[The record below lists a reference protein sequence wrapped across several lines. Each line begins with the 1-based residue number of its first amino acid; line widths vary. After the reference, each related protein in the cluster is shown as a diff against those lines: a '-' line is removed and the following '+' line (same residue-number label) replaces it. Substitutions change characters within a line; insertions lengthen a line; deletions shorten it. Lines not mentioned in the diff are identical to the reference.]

1 MIVSIETVTVSFFCW
16 KFIKK
21 SVSLHPLKN
30 FIKPTRLFMELNE
43 IFIDGLWSKEINVAD
58 FVSNNITPYTGDAS
72 FLQGPTERT
81 KTIWNKCLEALAE
94 EHANNGIRALDNVT
108 VSTISSH
115 KAGYIDRENELIVGL
130 QTDEVLKRAIK
141 PFGGINVV
149 DRACRENGVEVD
161 ERVKDIFKHY
171 RKTHNDGVFDAY
183 TDEIRTFR
191 SLGFLTGLPDNY
203 ARGRIIG
210 DYRRLALY
218 GLDRLIEAKKLDFQS
233 LNGPMTDDRIRL
245 REEVAEQ
252 IKALAEMKV
261 LGEYY
266 GLDLSRPAYSA
277 QEAVQWVY
285 MAYLAAVKEQDG
297 AAMSLGNVSSFL
309 DIYIE
314 YDLGHGNINES
325 FAQELIDQF
334 VIKLRMVRHLR
345 MQAYNDIFA
354 GDPTWV
360 TEAIGG
366 RFNDGRTKVTKTSFR
381 FLQTLYNLGPS
392 PEPNMT
398 VLWSPDLPESFKEF
412 CAKVSVDTSSV
423 QYENDDLMREVR
435 NCDDY
440 GIACCVSYQAIGK
453 QIQFFGARANLAKAL
468 LLAINGG
475 RCENTG
481 TLIVRGIP
489 VLTGEVL
496 KYEEVM
502 SNYKRVLAEIARVY
516 NEAMNI
522 IHYMHDKYYYEKIQ
536 MALVDTNPRINL
548 AYGVAGLSI
557 AIDSLSAIKN
567 AKVKACRNDIGLT
580 ESFEINGEFP
590 CFGNNDDRVDHLGV
604 DLVYYFSEELKKL
617 PVYKNARP
625 TVSLLTITS
634 NVMYGK
640 KTGAT
645 PDGRAKGT
653 AFAPGANPMHGRDKN
668 GAVASLSSV
677 AKLRYRDSQDGISN
691 TFSIV
696 PKSLG
701 PTQEERVDN
710 LVTMMDGYF
719 TKGAHHL
726 NVNVLNREMLEDA
739 MEHPEKYPQLTIR
752 VSGYAVNFVKLS
764 REHQLEV
771 ISRSFHERM

>member
-1 MIVSIETVTVSFFCW
+1 MDLYS
-16 KFIKK
+16 
-21 SVSLHPLKN
+21 N
-30 FIKPTRLFMELNE
+30 
-43 IFIDGLWSKEINVAD
+43 FIDGSWSQKIDVTD
-58 FVSNNITPYTGDAS
+58 FVRKNITPYEGDAS
-72 FLQGPTERT
+72 FLVGPTERT
-81 KTIWNKCLEALAE
+81 KRIWDICLKALE
-94 EHANNGIRALDNVT
+94 EERNNNGVRSFDPDT
-108 VSTISSH
+108 VSTITSH
-115 KAGYIDRENELIVGL
+115 KPGYIDQENELIVGL
-130 QTDEVLKRAIK
+130 QTDELLKRAIK
-141 PFGGINVV
+141 PFGGIKVV
-149 DRACRENGVEVD
+149 EKACAQNGKEVNP
-161 ERVKDIFKHY
+161 RVKDIFTHY
-171 RKTHNDGVFDAY
+171 RKTHNDGVFDVY
-183 TDEIRTFR
+183 TEEIRRFR

-218 GLDRLIEAKKLDFQS
+218 GIDRLVEAKTEDLHN
-233 LNGPMTDDRIRL
+233 LTGPMTDERIRL

-252 IKALAEMKV
+252 IKALKEIKV
-261 LGEYY
+261 LGEMY
-266 GLDLSRPAYSA
+266 GLELGRPAQTA

-309 DIYIE
+309 DIYVE
-314 YDLGHGNINES
+314 HDLKHGLIDET

-345 MQAYNDIFA
+345 MAAYNEIFA

-360 TEAIGG
+360 TESLGG

-392 PEPNMT
+392 PEPNLT
-398 VLWSPDLPESFKEF
+398 VLWSPELPEGFKNF
-412 CAKVSVDTSSV
+412 CAKVSIDTSSI
-423 QYENDDLMREVR
+423 QYENDTLMREVR
-435 NCDDY
+435 HSDDY
-440 GIACCVSYQAIGK
+440 GIACCVSFQDIGR
-453 QIQFFGARANLAKAL
+453 QIQFFGARCNLAKAL
-468 LLAINGG
+468 LLALNGG
-475 RCENTG
+475 RCEKTG
-481 TLIVRGIP
+481 TLMVEGIP
-489 VLTGEVL
+489 TLTSDTL
-496 KYEEVM
+496 NFEEVM
-502 SNYKRVLAEIARVY
+502 KNYKLVLTQIARVY

-522 IHYMHDKYYYEKIQ
+522 IHYMHDKYYYEKAQ
-536 MALVDTNPRINL
+536 MAFVDTDPRINI
-548 AYGVAGLSI
+548 AYGAAGLSI
-557 AIDSLSAIKN
+557 ALDSLSAIKY
-567 AKVKACRNDIGLT
+567 AKVTARRNAEGLT
-580 ESFEINGEFP
+580 EGFDIDGEFP

-604 DLVYYFSEELKKL
+604 DLVYFFTEELKKL

-625 TVSLLTITS
+625 TLSLLTITS

-645 PDGRAKGT
+645 PDGREAGV
-653 AFAPGANPMHGRDKN
+653 AFAPGANPMHGRDKS
-668 GAVASLSSV
+668 GAVASLASV

-701 PTQEERVDN
+701 PTPEERIEN

-726 NVNVLNREMLEDA
+726 NVNALNREMLEDA
-739 MEHPEKYPQLTIR
+739 MEHPENYPQLTIR

-771 ISRSFHERM
+771 ISRTFHERM

>member
-1 MIVSIETVTVSFFCW
+1 MMNFKEGHW
-16 KFIKK
+16 KY
-21 SVSLHPLKN
+21 
-30 FIKPTRLFMELNE
+30 
-43 IFIDGLWSKEINVAD
+43 EINVTD
-58 FVSNNITPYTGDAS
+58 FVKTNITPYEGDAS
-72 FLQGPTERT
+72 FLTGPTERT
-81 KTIWNKCLEALAE
+81 KAVWNKCLEALAE
-94 EHANNGIRALDNVT
+94 ERANGGVRSLDSST
-108 VSTISSH
+108 VSTITSFVP
-115 KAGYIDRENELIVGL
+115 GYIDKENEVIVGL
-130 QTDEVLKRAIK
+130 QTDELLRRAIK
-141 PFGGINVV
+141 PFGGIKVV
-149 DRACRENGVEVD
+149 EKACRENGVEVD
-161 ERVKDIFKHY
+161 PKVKDIFTHY

-183 TDEIRTFR
+183 TDEIRSFR

-218 GLDRLIEAKKLDFQS
+218 GLDRLIEAKQDDLRHLTS
-233 LNGPMTDDRIRL
+233 PMTDERIRL

-252 IKALAEMKV
+252 IKALKEIKT
-261 LGEYY
+261 LGEQY
-266 GLDLSRPAYSA
+266 GLDLSRPAETA

-314 YDLGHGNINES
+314 YDMAHGKLDELH
-325 FAQELIDQF
+325 AQELIDQF

-345 MQAYNDIFA
+345 MQAYTDIFA

-360 TEAIGG
+360 TESIGG
-366 RFNDGRTKVTKTSFR
+366 RFNDGRMKVTKTSFR

-392 PEPNMT
+392 PEPNLT
-398 VLWSPDLPESFKEF
+398 VLWSPQLPEGFKDF
-412 CAKVSVDTSSV
+412 CAQVSIDTSSI

-435 NCDDY
+435 GSDDY
-440 GIACCVSYQAIGK
+440 GIACCVSYQDIGRH
-453 QIQFFGARANLAKAL
+453 IQFFGARCNLAKAL

-481 TLIVRGIP
+481 TVMVKGIP
-489 VLTGEVL
+489 VLSSDELNFEEVL
-496 KYEEVM
+496 A
-502 SNYKRVLAEIARVY
+502 NYKKVLKEMARVY
-516 NEAMNI
+516 NDAMNI
-522 IHYMHDKYYYEKIQ
+522 IHYMHDKYYYEKAQ
-536 MALVDTNPRINL
+536 MAFVDTNPEINL
-548 AYGVAGLSI
+548 AYGVAGMSI
-557 AIDSLSAIKN
+557 AVDSLSAIKY
-567 AKVKACRNDIGLT
+567 AKVKARRNDIGLT
-580 ESFEINGEFP
+580 EGFDIEGEFP
-590 CFGNNDDRVDHLGV
+590 CFGNDDDRVDHLAV
-604 DLVYYFSEELKKL
+604 DLIYYFDEELKKL
-617 PVYKNARP
+617 PVYKHAKP
-625 TVSLLTITS
+625 TLSILTITS

-645 PDGRAKGT
+645 PDGRAKGV

-701 PTQEERVDN
+701 VDRESRIEN
-710 LVTMMDGYF
+710 LVTLMDGYF
-719 TKGAHHL
+719 VKGAHHL

-739 MEHPEKYPQLTIR
+739 MVHPEKYPQLTIR
-752 VSGYAVNFVKLS
+752 VSGYAVNFIKLS

>member
-1 MIVSIETVTVSFFCW
+1 MTTT
-16 KFIKK
+16 
-21 SVSLHPLKN
+21 
-30 FIKPTRLFMELNE
+30 KPAFNE
-43 IFIDGLWSKEINVAD
+43 GLWQKEINVSD
-58 FVSNNITPYTGDAS
+58 FVSCNIAPYAGDAS

-81 KTIWNKCLEALAE
+81 RIIWDKCLKALEEERANGGVRSFDAE
-94 EHANNGIRALDNVT
+94 TI
-108 VSTISSH
+108 STITSH
-115 KAGYIDRENELIVGL
+115 APGYIDRDNELIVGL
-130 QTDEVLKRAIK
+130 QTDELLRRAIK
-141 PFGGINVV
+141 PFGGIKVV
-149 DRACRENGVEVD
+149 EKACREQGSEVSD
-161 ERVKDIFKHY
+161 KVKDIFYHY

-183 TDEIRTFR
+183 TEEIRSFR

-218 GLDRLIEAKKLDFQS
+218 GIDRLIEAKQQDLRN
-233 LNGPMTDDRIRL
+233 LTGPMTDARIRL

-252 IKALAEMKV
+252 IKALKEIKV
-261 LGEYY
+261 MGQSY
-266 GLDLSRPAYSA
+266 GLDLSRPAESA

-309 DIYIE
+309 DIYLE
-314 YDLGHGNINES
+314 YDLAHGLIDEV

-345 MQAYNDIFA
+345 MSSYNDIFA

-360 TEAIGG
+360 TESLGG
-366 RFNDGRTKVTKTSFR
+366 RFNDGRSKVTKTSFR

-392 PEPNMT
+392 PEPNLT
-398 VLWSPDLPESFKEF
+398 VLWSPELPEGFKRF
-412 CAKVSVDTSSV
+412 CAKVSADTSSI
-423 QYENDDLMREVR
+423 QYENDNLMREVR
-435 NCDDY
+435 GCDDY

-481 TLIVRGIP
+481 TVMVKGIP
-489 VLTGEVL
+489 VLTSDVL
-496 KYEEVM
+496 KFEEVM
-502 SNYKRVLAEIARVY
+502 RNYKMVLHEVARVY

-522 IHYMHDKYYYEKIQ
+522 IHYMHDKYYYEKAQ
-536 MALVDTNPRINL
+536 MAFVDTDPRINL

-567 AKVKACRNDIGLT
+567 AKVTARRNEIGLT
-580 ESFEINGEFP
+580 EGFDIEGEFP

-625 TVSLLTITS
+625 TLSLLTITS

-645 PDGRAKGT
+645 PDGRAKGVP
-653 AFAPGANPMHGRDKN
+653 FAPGANPMHGRDKN

-691 TFSIV
+691 TFSII
-696 PKSLG
+696 PRSLG
-701 PTQEERVDN
+701 PTEEERIDN
-710 LVTMMDGYF
+710 LVTLMDGYF

-726 NVNVLNREMLEDA
+726 NVNVLNREMLLDA

-752 VSGYAVNFVKLS
+752 VSGYAVNFTKLS

-771 ISRSFHERM
+771 ISRSFHEKF

>member
-1 MIVSIETVTVSFFCW
+1 MMNFKEGHW
-16 KFIKK
+16 KY
-21 SVSLHPLKN
+21 
-30 FIKPTRLFMELNE
+30 
-43 IFIDGLWSKEINVAD
+43 EINVTD
-58 FVSNNITPYTGDAS
+58 FVKTNITPYEGDAS
-72 FLQGPTERT
+72 FLTGPTERT
-81 KTIWNKCLEALAE
+81 KAVWNKCLEALAE
-94 EHANNGIRALDNVT
+94 ERANGGVRSLDSST
-108 VSTISSH
+108 VSTITSF
-115 KAGYIDRENELIVGL
+115 APGYIDKENEVIVGL
-130 QTDEVLKRAIK
+130 QTDELLRRAIK
-141 PFGGINVV
+141 PFGGIKVV
-149 DRACRENGVEVD
+149 EKACRENGVEVD
-161 ERVKDIFKHY
+161 PKVKDIFTHY

-183 TDEIRTFR
+183 TDEIRSFR

-218 GLDRLIEAKKLDFQS
+218 GLDRLIEAKQDDLRHLTS
-233 LNGPMTDDRIRL
+233 PMTDERIRL

-252 IKALAEMKV
+252 IKALKEIKT
-261 LGEYY
+261 LGEQY
-266 GLDLSRPAYSA
+266 GLDLSRPAETA

-314 YDLGHGNINES
+314 YDMAHGKLDELH
-325 FAQELIDQF
+325 AQELIDQF

-345 MQAYNDIFA
+345 MQAYTDIFA

-360 TEAIGG
+360 TESIGG
-366 RFNDGRTKVTKTSFR
+366 RFNDGRMKVTKTSFR

-392 PEPNMT
+392 PEPNLT
-398 VLWSPDLPESFKEF
+398 VLWSPQLPEGFKDF
-412 CAKVSVDTSSV
+412 CAQVSIDTSSI

-435 NCDDY
+435 GSDDY
-440 GIACCVSYQAIGK
+440 GIACCVSYQDIGRH
-453 QIQFFGARANLAKAL
+453 IQFFGARCNLAKAL

-481 TLIVRGIP
+481 TVMVKGIP
-489 VLTGEVL
+489 VLSSVELNFEEVL
-496 KYEEVM
+496 A
-502 SNYKRVLAEIARVY
+502 NYKKVLKEMARVY
-516 NEAMNI
+516 NDAMNI
-522 IHYMHDKYYYEKIQ
+522 IHYMHDKYYYEKAQ
-536 MALVDTNPRINL
+536 MAFVDTNPEINL
-548 AYGVAGLSI
+548 AYGVAGMSI
-557 AIDSLSAIKN
+557 AVDSLSAIKY
-567 AKVKACRNDIGLT
+567 AKVKARRNDIGLT
-580 ESFEINGEFP
+580 EGFDIEGEFP
-590 CFGNNDDRVDHLGV
+590 CFGNDDDRVDHLAV
-604 DLVYYFSEELKKL
+604 DLIYYFDEELKKL
-617 PVYKNARP
+617 PVYKHAKP
-625 TVSLLTITS
+625 TLSILTITS

-645 PDGRAKGT
+645 PDGRAKGV

-701 PTQEERVDN
+701 VDRESRIEN
-710 LVTMMDGYF
+710 LVTLMDGYF
-719 TKGAHHL
+719 VKGAHHL

-739 MEHPEKYPQLTIR
+739 MVHPEKYPQLTIR
-752 VSGYAVNFVKLS
+752 VSGYAVNFIKLS

>member
-1 MIVSIETVTVSFFCW
+1 MDLYS
-16 KFIKK
+16 
-21 SVSLHPLKN
+21 N
-30 FIKPTRLFMELNE
+30 
-43 IFIDGLWSKEINVAD
+43 FIDGSWSQKIDVTD
-58 FVSNNITPYTGDAS
+58 FVRKNITPYEGDAS
-72 FLQGPTERT
+72 FLVGPTERT
-81 KTIWNKCLEALAE
+81 KRIWDICLKALE
-94 EHANNGIRALDNVT
+94 EERNNNGVRSFDPDT
-108 VSTISSH
+108 VSTITSH
-115 KAGYIDRENELIVGL
+115 KPGYIDQENELIVGL
-130 QTDEVLKRAIK
+130 QTDELLKRAIK
-141 PFGGINVV
+141 PFGGIKVV
-149 DRACRENGVEVD
+149 EKACAQNGKEVNP
-161 ERVKDIFKHY
+161 RVKDIFTHY
-171 RKTHNDGVFDAY
+171 RKTHNDGVFDVY
-183 TDEIRTFR
+183 TEEIRRFR

-218 GLDRLIEAKKLDFQS
+218 GIDRLVEAKTEDLHN
-233 LNGPMTDDRIRL
+233 LTGPMTDERIRL

-252 IKALAEMKV
+252 IKALKEIKV
-261 LGEYY
+261 LGEMY
-266 GLDLSRPAYSA
+266 GLELGRPAQTA

-309 DIYIE
+309 DIYVE
-314 YDLGHGNINES
+314 HDLKHGLIDET

-345 MQAYNDIFA
+345 MAAYNEIFA

-360 TEAIGG
+360 TESLGG

-392 PEPNMT
+392 PEPNLT
-398 VLWSPDLPESFKEF
+398 VLWSPELPEGFKNF
-412 CAKVSVDTSSV
+412 CAKVSIDTSSI
-423 QYENDDLMREVR
+423 QYENDTLMREVR
-435 NCDDY
+435 HSDDY
-440 GIACCVSYQAIGK
+440 GIACCVSFQDIGR
-453 QIQFFGARANLAKAL
+453 QIQFFGARCNLAKAL
-468 LLAINGG
+468 LLALNGG
-475 RCENTG
+475 RCEKTG
-481 TLIVRGIP
+481 TLMVEGIP
-489 VLTGEVL
+489 ALTSDTL
-496 KYEEVM
+496 NFEEVM
-502 SNYKRVLAEIARVY
+502 KNYKLVLTQIARVY

-522 IHYMHDKYYYEKIQ
+522 IHYMHDKYYYEKAQ
-536 MALVDTNPRINL
+536 MAFVDTDPRINI
-548 AYGVAGLSI
+548 AYGAAGLSI
-557 AIDSLSAIKN
+557 ALDSLSAIKY
-567 AKVKACRNDIGLT
+567 AKVTARRNAEGLT
-580 ESFEINGEFP
+580 EGFDIDGEFP

-604 DLVYYFSEELKKL
+604 DLVYFFTEELKKL

-625 TVSLLTITS
+625 TLSLLTITS

-645 PDGRAKGT
+645 PDGREAGV
-653 AFAPGANPMHGRDKN
+653 AFAPGANPMHGRDKS
-668 GAVASLSSV
+668 GAVASLASV

-701 PTQEERVDN
+701 PTPEERIDN

-726 NVNVLNREMLEDA
+726 NVNALNREMLEDA
-739 MEHPEKYPQLTIR
+739 MEHPENYPQLTIR

-771 ISRSFHERM
+771 ISRTFHERI

>member
-1 MIVSIETVTVSFFCW
+1 MDLYS
-16 KFIKK
+16 
-21 SVSLHPLKN
+21 N
-30 FIKPTRLFMELNE
+30 
-43 IFIDGLWSKEINVAD
+43 FIDGSWSQKIDVTD
-58 FVSNNITPYTGDAS
+58 FVRKNITPYEGDAS
-72 FLQGPTERT
+72 FLVGPTERT
-81 KTIWNKCLEALAE
+81 KRIWDICLKALE
-94 EHANNGIRALDNVT
+94 EERNNNGVRSFDPDT
-108 VSTISSH
+108 VSTITSH
-115 KAGYIDRENELIVGL
+115 KPGYIDQENELIVGL
-130 QTDEVLKRAIK
+130 QTDELLKRAIK
-141 PFGGINVV
+141 PFGGIKVV
-149 DRACRENGVEVD
+149 EKACAQNGKEVNP
-161 ERVKDIFKHY
+161 RVKDIFTHY
-171 RKTHNDGVFDAY
+171 RKTHNDGVFDVY
-183 TDEIRTFR
+183 TEEIRRFR

-218 GLDRLIEAKKLDFQS
+218 GIDRLVEAKMEDLHN
-233 LNGPMTDDRIRL
+233 LTGPMTDERIRL

-252 IKALAEMKV
+252 IKALKEIKV
-261 LGEYY
+261 LGEMY
-266 GLDLSRPAYSA
+266 GLELGRPAQTA

-297 AAMSLGNVSSFL
+297 AAMSLGNVSSFI
-309 DIYIE
+309 DIYVE
-314 YDLGHGNINES
+314 HDLKHGLIDET

-345 MQAYNDIFA
+345 MAAYNEIFA

-360 TEAIGG
+360 TESLGG

-392 PEPNMT
+392 PEPNLT
-398 VLWSPDLPESFKEF
+398 VLWSPELPEGFKNF
-412 CAKVSVDTSSV
+412 CAKVSIDTSSI
-423 QYENDDLMREVR
+423 QYENDTLMREVR
-435 NCDDY
+435 HSDDY
-440 GIACCVSYQAIGK
+440 GIACCVSFQDIGR
-453 QIQFFGARANLAKAL
+453 QIQFFGARCNLAKAL

-475 RCENTG
+475 RCEKTG
-481 TLIVRGIP
+481 TLMVEGVP
-489 VLTGEVL
+489 ALTSDTL
-496 KYEEVM
+496 NFEEVM
-502 SNYKRVLAEIARVY
+502 KNYKLVLTQIARVY

-522 IHYMHDKYYYEKIQ
+522 IHYMHDKYYYEKAQ
-536 MALVDTNPRINL
+536 MAFVDTDPRINI
-548 AYGVAGLSI
+548 AYGAAGLSI
-557 AIDSLSAIKN
+557 ALDSLSAIKY
-567 AKVKACRNDIGLT
+567 AKVTARRNAEGLT
-580 ESFEINGEFP
+580 EGFDIDGEFP

-604 DLVYYFSEELKKL
+604 DLVYFFTEELKKL

-625 TVSLLTITS
+625 TLSLLTITS

-645 PDGRAKGT
+645 PDGREAGV
-653 AFAPGANPMHGRDKN
+653 AFAPGANPMHGRDKS
-668 GAVASLSSV
+668 GAVASLASV

-701 PTQEERVDN
+701 PTPEERIDN

-726 NVNVLNREMLEDA
+726 NVNALNREMLEDA
-739 MEHPEKYPQLTIR
+739 MEHPENYPQLTIR

-771 ISRSFHERM
+771 ISRTFHERM

>member
-1 MIVSIETVTVSFFCW
+1 MDLYKSFTTGSWNNKIDVT
-16 KFIKK
+16 
-21 SVSLHPLKN
+21 
-30 FIKPTRLFMELNE
+30 
-43 IFIDGLWSKEINVAD
+43 D
-58 FVSNNITPYTGDAS
+58 FVRKNITPYEGDAS
-72 FLQGPTERT
+72 FLVGPTERT
-81 KTIWNKCLEALAE
+81 LSVWSVCLKALE
-94 EHANNGIRALDNVT
+94 EERANGGVRSFDPNT

-115 KAGYIDRENELIVGL
+115 AAGYIDKDNELIVGL
-130 QTDEVLKRAIK
+130 QTDELLRRAIK
-141 PFGGINVV
+141 PFGGIKVV
-149 DRACRENGVEVD
+149 EKACAENGTEVSPK
-161 ERVKDIFKHY
+161 VKDIFTHY
-171 RKTHNDGVFDAY
+171 RKTHNDGVFDVY
-183 TDEIRTFR
+183 TEEIRRFR

-218 GLDRLIEAKKLDFQS
+218 GIDRLIEAKKEDFKN
-233 LNGPMTDDRIRL
+233 LTGPMTDERIRL

-252 IKALAEMKV
+252 IKALNEIKV
-261 LGEYY
+261 LGTIY
-266 GLDLSRPAYSA
+266 GLDLSRPAQTA

-314 YDLGHGNINES
+314 HDLKHGLIDET
-325 FAQELIDQF
+325 FAQELVDQF

-345 MQAYNDIFA
+345 MGSYNEIFA

-360 TEAIGG
+360 TESIGG

-392 PEPNMT
+392 PEPNLT
-398 VLWSPDLPESFKEF
+398 VLWSPELPEGFKAF
-412 CAKVSVDTSSV
+412 CAKVSVDTSSI
-423 QYENDDLMREVR
+423 QYENDELMREVR
-435 NCDDY
+435 HSDDY
-440 GIACCVSYQAIGK
+440 GIACCVSFQDIGR
-453 QIQFFGARANLAKAL
+453 QIQFFGARCNLAKAL

-481 TLIVRGIP
+481 TVMVEGIP
-489 VLTGEVL
+489 VLSGDVL
-496 KYEEVM
+496 NFEEVM
-502 SNYKRVLAEIARVY
+502 RNYKMVLTEIARVY

-522 IHYMHDKYYYEKIQ
+522 IHYMHDKYYYEKAQ
-536 MALVDTNPRINL
+536 MAFVDTNPRINI
-548 AYGVAGLSI
+548 AYGAAGLSI
-557 AIDSLSAIKN
+557 ALDSLSAIKY
-567 AKVKACRNDIGLT
+567 AKVTARRNDIGLT
-580 ESFEINGEFP
+580 EAFDIEGEFP

-604 DLVYYFSEELKKL
+604 DLVYFFTEELKKL

-625 TVSLLTITS
+625 TLSLLTITS

-645 PDGRAKGT
+645 PDGRAKGV

-668 GAVASLSSV
+668 GAIASLSSV
-677 AKLRYRDSQDGISN
+677 SKLRYRDSQDGISN

-701 PTQEERVDN
+701 PTPEERVEN

-752 VSGYAVNFVKLS
+752 VSGYAVNFIKLS

>member
-1 MIVSIETVTVSFFCW
+1 
-16 KFIKK
+16 
-21 SVSLHPLKN
+21 
-30 FIKPTRLFMELNE
+30 MELNKT
-43 IFIDGLWSKEINVAD
+43 FKDGLWSKEINVRD
-58 FVSNNITPYTGDAS
+58 FVSNNITPYEGDAS

-81 KTIWNKCLEALAE
+81 KAVWNHCLKALE
-94 EHANNGIRALDNVT
+94 EERNNNGIRALDYTT
-108 VSTISSH
+108 VSTITSH
-115 KAGYIDRENELIVGL
+115 PAGYIDKENELIVGL
-130 QTDEVLKRAIK
+130 QTDQVLKRAIK

-149 DRACRENGVEVD
+149 MKACRENGVEVD
-161 ERVKDIFKHY
+161 DRVKDIFTHY
-171 RKTHNDGVFDAY
+171 RKTHNDGVFDVY
-183 TDEIRTFR
+183 TEEIRSFR

-218 GLDRLIEAKKLDFQS
+218 GLDRLIEAKKEDLHN
-233 LNGPMTDDRIRL
+233 LTGPMTEARIRL

-252 IKALAEMKV
+252 IKALKEIKV

-266 GLDLSRPAYSA
+266 GLDLSRPAYTA

-309 DIYIE
+309 DIYLE
-314 YDLGHGNINES
+314 YELSQGTITET

-345 MQAYNDIFA
+345 MQSYNDIFA

-360 TEAIGG
+360 TESIGG

-398 VLWSPDLPESFKEF
+398 VLWSPELPEGFKAF
-412 CAKVSVDTSSV
+412 CAQVSIDTSSV

-435 NCDDY
+435 QSDDY
-440 GIACCVSYQAIGK
+440 GIACCVSYQEIGK

-481 TLIVRGIP
+481 TVMVKDIP
-489 VLTGEVL
+489 VLTGETL
-496 KYEEVM
+496 KFEEVM
-502 SNYKRVLAEIARVY
+502 ANYKKVLIQIARVY

-522 IHYMHDKYYYEKIQ
+522 IHYMHDKYYYEKAQ
-536 MALVDTNPRINL
+536 MAFVDTDPRINL

-557 AIDSLSAIKN
+557 AIDSLSAIKY
-567 AKVKACRNDIGLT
+567 AHVKARRNDIGLT
-580 ESFEINGEFP
+580 EGFDIEGAFP
-590 CFGNNDDRVDHLGV
+590 CFGNDDDRVDHLGV
-604 DLVYYFSEELKKL
+604 DLVYFFSEELKKL

-625 TVSLLTITS
+625 TLSLLTITS

-645 PDGRAKGT
+645 PDGRAKGI
-653 AFAPGANPMHGRDKN
+653 AFAPGANPMHNREKN
-668 GAVASLSSV
+668 GALASLNSV
-677 AKLRYRDSQDGISN
+677 AKMPYSQCRDGISN

-696 PKSLG
+696 PAALG
-701 PTQEERVDN
+701 KTRDERTAN
-710 LVTMMDGYF
+710 LVSILDGYF
-719 TKGAHHL
+719 KNGAHHL
-726 NVNVLNREMLEDA
+726 NVNVMNREMLVEAYND
-739 MEHPEKYPQLTIR
+739 PTKYPNLTIR
-752 VSGYAVNFVKLS
+752 VSGYAVNFHKLS
-764 REHQLEV
+764 REQQSEV
-771 ISRSFHERM
+771 IKRTFHETI

>member
-1 MIVSIETVTVSFFCW
+1 
-16 KFIKK
+16 
-21 SVSLHPLKN
+21 
-30 FIKPTRLFMELNE
+30 MELNKT
-43 IFIDGLWSKEINVAD
+43 FNDGLWSKEINVRD
-58 FVSNNITPYTGDAS
+58 FVCNNITPYEGDAS

-81 KTIWNKCLEALAE
+81 NAIWNKCLQALE
-94 EHANNGIRALDNVT
+94 EERNSNGIRALDNQT
-108 VSTISSH
+108 VSTIASH
-115 KAGYIDRENELIVGL
+115 KAGYIDKENELIVGL
-130 QTDEVLKRAIK
+130 QTDELLKRAIK

-149 DRACRENGVEVD
+149 ARACHENGVEVD
-161 ERVKDIFKHY
+161 DKVKEIFTHY
-171 RKTHNDGVFDAY
+171 RKTHNDGVFDVY
-183 TDEIRTFR
+183 TEEIRSFR

-218 GLDRLIEAKKLDFQS
+218 GVDRLIEAKTADLHN
-233 LNGPMTDDRIRL
+233 LTGPMTEARIRT

-252 IKALAEMKV
+252 IKALKEMKV
-261 LGEYY
+261 MGEYY
-266 GLDLSRPAYSA
+266 GLDLSRPAYTA

-309 DIYIE
+309 DIYLE
-314 YDLGHGNINES
+314 YELSQGTITET

-345 MQAYNDIFA
+345 MQSYNDIFA

-360 TEAIGG
+360 TESLGG

-381 FLQTLYNLGPS
+381 FLQTLYNLGAS

-398 VLWSPDLPESFKEF
+398 VLWSPELPEGFKEF
-412 CAKVSVDTSSV
+412 CARVSIDTSSV

-435 NCDDY
+435 QSDDY
-440 GIACCVSYQAIGK
+440 GIACCVSYQEIGK

-481 TLIVRGIP
+481 TLMVKDIP
-489 VLTGEVL
+489 VLLGETL
-496 KYEEVM
+496 KFEEVM
-502 SNYKRVLAEIARVY
+502 SNYKKVLTQIARVY

-522 IHYMHDKYYYEKIQ
+522 IHYMHDKYYYEKAQ
-536 MALVDTNPRINL
+536 MALIDTDPRINL

-557 AIDSLSAIKN
+557 AIDSLSAIKY
-567 AKVKACRNDIGLT
+567 AKVKACRNEIGLT
-580 ESFEINGEFP
+580 EGFYIQGEYP
-590 CFGNNDDRVDHLGV
+590 CFGNDNDKVDHLGV

-617 PVYKNARP
+617 PIYKNARA
-625 TVSLLTITS
+625 TLSLLTITS

-645 PDGRAKGT
+645 PDGRAKGV

-668 GAVASLSSV
+668 GAIASLSSV

-701 PTQEERVDN
+701 ATAEDRIEN

-726 NVNVLNREMLEDA
+726 NVNVLNREMLQDA

-771 ISRSFHERM
+771 INRSFHERM

>member
-1 MIVSIETVTVSFFCW
+1 MVYLCAFFSINHFKNYAMFF
-16 KFIKK
+16 K
-21 SVSLHPLKN
+21 
-30 FIKPTRLFMELNE
+30 E
-43 IFIDGLWSKEINVAD
+43 GLWNHDINVTD
-58 FVSNNITPYTGDAS
+58 FVKLNITPYEGDAS
-72 FLQGPTERT
+72 FLKGPTERT
-81 KTIWNKCLEALAE
+81 KAVWNKCLEALAE
-94 EHANNGIRALDNVT
+94 ERANGGVRSLDP
-108 VSTISSH
+108 STISTITSFA
-115 KAGYIDRENELIVGL
+115 AGYIDKENEVVVGL
-130 QTDEVLKRAIK
+130 QTDEVLRRAIK
-141 PFGGINVV
+141 PFGGIKVV
-149 DRACRENGVEVD
+149 EKACRENGMEVD
-161 ERVKDIFKHY
+161 AKVKEVFTHY
-171 RKTHNDGVFDAY
+171 RKTHNDGVFDVY
-183 TDEIRTFR
+183 TEEIRQFR

-218 GLDRLIEAKKLDFQS
+218 GLDRLIEAKQADLRG
-233 LNGPMTDDRIRL
+233 LTGPMTEDRIRL

-252 IKALAEMKV
+252 IRALKEIKT
-261 LGEYY
+261 LGEIY
-266 GLDLSRPAYSA
+266 GLDLSRPAQTA

-314 YDLGHGNINES
+314 HDLREGILTEEL
-325 FAQELIDQF
+325 AQELVDQF

-392 PEPNMT
+392 PEPNLT
-398 VLWSPDLPESFKEF
+398 VLWSPELPEGFKEF
-412 CAKVSVDTSSV
+412 CAKVSIDTSAI
-423 QYENDDLMREVR
+423 QYENDTLMREVR
-435 NCDDY
+435 HSDDY
-440 GIACCVSYQAIGK
+440 GIACCVSYQDIGRH
-453 QIQFFGARANLAKAL
+453 IQFFGARCNLAKAL

-481 TLIVRGIP
+481 KLMVKGIP
-489 VLTGEVL
+489 VLTGDVLDFNEVL
-496 KYEEVM
+496 A
-502 SNYKRVLAEIARVY
+502 NYKKVLKEIARVY

-522 IHYMHDKYYYEKIQ
+522 IHYMHDKYYYEKAQ
-536 MALVDTNPRINL
+536 MAFIDTNPAINI

-557 AIDSLSAIKN
+557 AIDSLSAIKF
-567 AKVKACRNDIGLT
+567 AKVTARRNDIGLT
-580 ESFEINGEFP
+580 ESFKIEGDFP
-590 CFGNNDDRVDHLGV
+590 CFGNDDDLVDVLGV
-604 DLVYYFSEELKKL
+604 DLIYYFDEELKKL
-617 PVYKNARP
+617 PVYKNAQP
-625 TVSLLTITS
+625 TLSLLTITS

-645 PDGRAKGT
+645 PDGRAKGV
-653 AFAPGANPMHGRDKN
+653 AFAPGANPMHGRDKK

-677 AKLRYRDSQDGISN
+677 SKLRYRDAQDGISN
-691 TFSIV
+691 TFSII
-696 PKSLG
+696 PRSLG
-701 PTQEERVDN
+701 VDEETRVEN

-719 TKGAHHL
+719 IKGAHHL

-739 MEHPEKYPQLTIR
+739 MVHPEKYPQLTIR
-752 VSGYAVNFVKLS
+752 VSGYAVNFIKLS

>member
-1 MIVSIETVTVSFFCW
+1 MTQ
-16 KFIKK
+16 
-21 SVSLHPLKN
+21 N
-30 FIKPTRLFMELNE
+30 FKEGRWNH
-43 IFIDGLWSKEINVAD
+43 EINVTD
-58 FVSNNITPYTGDAS
+58 FVKTNITPYTGDAS
-72 FLQGPTERT
+72 FLVGPTQRT
-81 KTIWNKCLEALAE
+81 QAVWNKCLEALAE
-94 EHANNGIRALDNVT
+94 ERANNGVRSLDPST
-108 VSTISSH
+108 VSTITSFA
-115 KAGYIDRENELIVGL
+115 AGYIDKENEVIVGL
-130 QTDEVLKRAIK
+130 QTDEVLRRAIK
-141 PFGGINVV
+141 PFGGIKVV
-149 DRACRENGVEVD
+149 EKACRENGVEVD
-161 ERVKDIFKHY
+161 PHVRDIFTHY

-183 TDEIRTFR
+183 TEEIRSFR

-203 ARGRIIG
+203 ARGRVIG

-218 GLDRLIEAKKLDFQS
+218 GLDRLIEVKQNDLRN
-233 LNGPMTDDRIRL
+233 LTGPMTDARIRL

-252 IKALAEMKV
+252 IKALKEIKIM
-261 LGEYY
+261 GQQY
-266 GLDLSRPAYSA
+266 GLDLSRPAYTA

-314 YDLGHGNINES
+314 YDMHNGTLDES
-325 FAQELIDQF
+325 HAQELIDQF

-345 MQAYNDIFA
+345 MQAYTDIFA

-360 TEAIGG
+360 TESLGG

-392 PEPNMT
+392 PEPNLT
-398 VLWSPDLPESFKEF
+398 VLWSPELPEGFKNF
-412 CAKVSVDTSSV
+412 CAQVSIDTSSI

-435 NCDDY
+435 NSDDY
-440 GIACCVSYQAIGK
+440 GIACCVSYQDIGRH
-453 QIQFFGARANLAKAL
+453 IQFFGARCNLAKAL

-481 TLIVRGIP
+481 TLMVKDIP
-489 VLTGEVL
+489 ALTGDVLNFEEVL
-496 KYEEVM
+496 A
-502 SNYKRVLAEIARVY
+502 NYKKVLHEVARVY

-522 IHYMHDKYYYEKIQ
+522 IHYMHDKYYYEKAQ
-536 MALVDTNPRINL
+536 MAFVDTDPVINL
-548 AYGVAGLSI
+548 AYGVAGMSI
-557 AIDSLSAIKN
+557 AVDSLSAIKY
-567 AKVKACRNDIGLT
+567 AKVTARRNEQGLT
-580 ESFEINGEFP
+580 EGFDIEGEFP
-590 CFGNNDDRVDHLGV
+590 CFGNDDDRVDHLAV
-604 DLVYYFSEELKKL
+604 DLIYYFDEELKKL
-617 PVYKNARP
+617 PVYKNAKP
-625 TVSLLTITS
+625 TLSILTITS

-645 PDGRAKGT
+645 PDGRAKGV

-701 PTQEERVDN
+701 VDLETRIDN

-719 TKGAHHL
+719 VKGAHHL

-739 MEHPEKYPQLTIR
+739 MVHPEKYPQLTIR
-752 VSGYAVNFVKLS
+752 VSGYAVNFIKLS

-771 ISRSFHERM
+771 ISRSFHERF